1 MARAPIVLVVTALL
15 AACGPAAQ
23 VGAEPA
29 ATASATVETSCTAP
43 GGLAVTPSEE
53 RTPGF
58 ESGTQLMLERDR
70 RAVAAYGRDHPDQ
83 FAGVWF
89 GSEPQRVVAA
99 FTRDVARHCAALLA
113 RVDHPDRLEV
123 VRRGSSVVERRLTG
137 REIVPLLRDD
147 PRVVSFGT
155 GADAITVDLR
165 VDAED
170 LAAELVDR
178 FGDAVALTVGGAPYP
193 PSKIPPS
200 LRCPPL
206 EIQPWPAGVRAILEL
221 DDHTVAPGSAAG
233 GVVTVINDSDRRFR
247 TVTGV
252 AEVALL
258 FAPGTERQVGHWT
271 GAMQSSGRPVDLAPG
286 RRARIPV
293 LVGLSS
299 CTPRDGYAVP
309 PGDYEARATVGQD
322 ADGQRLSEP
331 ARIRVIAED

>member
-1 MARAPIVLVVTALL
+1 MARAPIALVVTALL

-29 ATASATVETSCTAP
+29 ATPSAAAEAACAAP
-43 GGLAVTPSEE
+43 GGLTVAPSEE
-53 RTPGF
+53 RTPG
-58 ESGTQLMLERDR
+58 
-70 RAVAAYGRDHPDQ
+70 
-83 FAGVWF
+83 
-89 GSEPQRVVAA
+89 
-99 FTRDVARHCAALLA
+99 
-113 RVDHPDRLEV
+113 
-123 VRRGSSVVERRLTG
+123 VERRLIR
-137 REIVPLLRDD
+137 REMVPLLRDD

-155 GADAITVDLR
+155 GADALTVDLR
-165 VDAED
+165 VDGED

-178 FGDAVALTVGGAPYP
+178 FGNAVAVTVGGAPYP

-206 EIQPWPAGVRAILEL
+206 EIQPWPAGVRAVLEL
-221 DDHTVAPGSAAG
+221 GDDAVAPGSAAG

-258 FAPGTERQVGHWT
+258 FVPGTGRQVGHWT

-286 RRARIPV
+286 QRAKIPV

-299 CTPRDGYAVP
+299 CTPQDGYAVP
-309 PGDYEARATVGQD
+309 PGDYEARATVGPD
-322 ADGQRLSEP
+322 IDGQRLSAP
-331 ARIRVIAED
+331 ARIRVIPED